1 MLPEAFYLRKDS
13 DKFMNEI
20 QLFSYGNSAVRV
32 VMYGNPPVAW
42 WVAKD
47 VCDILG
53 YANVTDTLNK
63 HLDEDERN
71 TLAIREGNRGNPIL
85 NIISESG
92 LYCLILRSN
101 MPRAKEFR
109 KWVTGTVLPQIRATG
124 TYNITEEI
132 RPIPQGVL
140 EGAKLILETSG
151 IKDNQLALA
160 LDSVAKHCTGESLLA
175 ISGVTLV
182 APTKCQ
188 LLTPTEI
195 GKHFGV
201 SGRKVNE
208 LLCREEYQ
216 KREGKNYEPLEA
228 GEPYAVVLDTHKRH
242 SDGTPVRQLK
252 WESTFL
258 NEIEEFFDGTY
269 TLALPDLLPE

>member
-1 MLPEAFYLRKDS
+1 
-13 DKFMNEI
+13 MNEI
-20 QLFSYGNSAVRV
+20 KLFNYENSAVRV
-32 VMYGNPPVAW
+32 VMYGTPQAAW
-42 WVAKD
+42 FVAKD

-53 YANVTDTLNK
+53 YANSRKALAD
-63 HLDEDERN
+63 HLDDDEKDV
-71 TLAIREGNRGNPIL
+71 TICYTPGGNQNV

-101 MPRAKEFR
+101 MPKAIEFR

-124 TYNITEEI
+124 SYTMNPEI
-132 RPIPQGVL
+132 RPIPPGVL
-140 EGAKLILETSG
+140 EGAKLILETAG

-160 LDSVAKHCTGESLLA
+160 LDSVAKRCAGESLLA
-175 ISGVTLV
+175 ISGVTLT

-208 LLCREEYQ
+208 ILCKEGYQ
-216 KREGKNYEPLEA
+216 VRDGKNYEPLEM
-228 GEPYAVVLDTHKRH
+228 GEPYAVMLDTHKRH

-252 WESTFL
+252 WESAFL
-258 NEIEEFFDGTY
+258 TEIDELFNGVGV
-269 TLALPDLLPE
+269 LGLPE

>member
-1 MLPEAFYLRKDS
+1 
-13 DKFMNEI
+13 MNEI
-20 QLFSYGNSAVRV
+20 KLFNYGNSAVRV
-32 VMYGNPPVAW
+32 VMYGIPQVAW
-42 WVAKD
+42 FVAKD

-53 YANVTDTLNK
+53 YANSRKALAD
-63 HLDEDERN
+63 HLDDDEKDV
-71 TLAIREGNRGNPIL
+71 TICYTPGGNQNV

-101 MPRAKEFR
+101 MPKAIEFR

-124 TYNITEEI
+124 SYSMNAEI

-140 EGAKLILETSG
+140 EGAKLILETAG

-160 LDSVAKHCTGESLLA
+160 LDSVAKRCAGESLLA
-175 ISGVTLV
+175 ISGVTLT

-228 GEPYAVVLDTHKRH
+228 GEPYAVMLDTHKKH

-258 NEIEEFFDGTY
+258 NEIEEFFDSSY
-269 TLALPDLLPE
+269 TLALPE

>member
-1 MLPEAFYLRKDS
+1 
-13 DKFMNEI
+13 MNEI
-20 QLFSYGNSAVRV
+20 KLFNFGNSAVRV
-32 VMYGNPPVAW
+32 VMYGTPQAAW
-42 WVAKD
+42 FVAKD

-63 HLDEDERN
+63 HLDADERN
-71 TLAIREGNRGNPIL
+71 TLSIREGNRGNPVV

-101 MPRAKEFR
+101 MPKAKEFR
-109 KWVTGTVLPQIRATG
+109 KWVTGTVLPQIRETG
-124 TYNITEEI
+124 TFSINEEM
-132 RPIPQGVL
+132 RPIPPGVL
-140 EGAKLILETSG
+140 EGAKLILETAG

-160 LDSVAKHCTGESLLA
+160 LDSVARRCTGESLLA
-175 ISGVTLV
+175 VSGVTLI

-208 LLCREEYQ
+208 ILCKEGYQ
-216 KREGKNYEPLEA
+216 VRDGKNYEPLEMV
-228 GEPYAVVLDTHKRH
+228 EPYAVMLDTHKRH

-252 WESTFL
+252 WESAFL
-258 NEIEEFFDGTY
+258 TEIDELFDGVGV
-269 TLALPDLLPE
+269 LGLPE

>member
-1 MLPEAFYLRKDS
+1 
-13 DKFMNEI
+13 MNDI
-20 QLFSYGNSAVRV
+20 QLFNYGNSAVRV

-42 WVAKD
+42 FVAKD

-63 HLDEDERN
+63 HLDADERN
-71 TLAIREGNRGNPIL
+71 TLAIREGTSPKGGNPNM

-101 MPRAKEFR
+101 MPKAKEFR

-124 TYNITEEI
+124 SYSLNEEI

-140 EGAKLILETSG
+140 EGAKLILETAG

-160 LDSVAKHCTGESLLA
+160 LDSVARHCTGESLLA
-175 ISGVTLV
+175 ISGVTLT

-201 SGRKVNE
+201 SGRKINE
-208 LLCREEYQ
+208 LLCREGYQ
-216 KREGKNYEPLEA
+216 VREGKNYEPLEA
-228 GEPYAVVLDTHKRH
+228 GEPYAVMLDTHKQH

-258 NEIEEFFDGTY
+258 NEIEEFFDGEY
-269 TLALPDLLPE
+269 FLALPE

>member
-1 MLPEAFYLRKDS
+1 
-13 DKFMNEI
+13 MNEI
-20 QLFSYGNSAVRV
+20 KLFNYENSAVRV
-32 VMYGNPPVAW
+32 VMYGTPQAAW
-42 WVAKD
+42 FVAKD

-53 YANVTDTLNK
+53 YANSRKALAD
-63 HLDEDERN
+63 HLDDDEKDV
-71 TLAIREGNRGNPIL
+71 TICYTPGGNQNV

-101 MPRAKEFR
+101 MPKAIEFR

-124 TYNITEEI
+124 SYTMNAEI
-132 RPIPQGVL
+132 RPIPPGVL
-140 EGAKLILETSG
+140 EGAKLILETAG

-160 LDSVAKHCTGESLLA
+160 LDSVAKRCAGESLLA
-175 ISGVTLV
+175 ISGVTLT

-208 LLCREEYQ
+208 ILCKEGYQ
-216 KREGKNYEPLEA
+216 VRDGKNYEPLEM
-228 GEPYAVVLDTHKRH
+228 GEPYAVMLDTHKRH

-252 WESTFL
+252 WESAFL
-258 NEIEEFFDGTY
+258 TEIDELFNGVGV
-269 TLALPDLLPE
+269 LGLPE

>member
-32 VMYGNPPVAW
+32 VMYRNPPVAW
-42 WVAKD
+42 FVAKD

-53 YANVTDTLNK
+53 YANHRDAIAK
-63 HLDEDERN
+63 HLDEDERRVSRIATPSN
-71 TLAIREGNRGNPIL
+71 GGYSNIT
-85 NIISESG
+85 IISESG

-140 EGAKLILETSG
+140 EGAKLILETAG

-258 NEIEEFFDGTY
+258 NEIEEFFDGSY
-269 TLALPDLLPE
+269 TLALPE